1 MNKDNCF
8 YSNLTD
14 KAEVLWL
21 HAFYSSL
28 DVKNGGGESEFY
40 SGRLMELS

>member
-28 DVKNGGGESEFY
+28 DVKTVEENLNFIVVG
-40 SGRLMELS
+40 